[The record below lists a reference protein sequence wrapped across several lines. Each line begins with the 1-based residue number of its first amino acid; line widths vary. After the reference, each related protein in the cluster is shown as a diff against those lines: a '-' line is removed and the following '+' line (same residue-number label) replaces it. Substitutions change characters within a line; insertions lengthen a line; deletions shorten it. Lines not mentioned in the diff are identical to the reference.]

1 MEMDKFEFN
10 TVWFSFYMVQTV
22 MGISIFMYFVYKTLK
37 VLPIS
42 NYSISPW
49 GRLMK
54 FFSGAYEPI
63 EFIKDS
69 IYFWYFPHYN
79 GLSQGILAFS
89 LLSSISHSIWF
100 IFFNKRKTSDL
111 YEETVSIL
119 FGSTLKKNHENVRR
133 KLMKSALQVFN
144 HYFVFYLESFYLGND
159 WSIF

>member
-1 MEMDKFEFN
+1 MDKFEFN
-10 TVWFSFYMVQTV
+10 NLWFSFYMVQTV
-22 MGISIFMYFVYKTLK
+22 MGISIFIYFVYKTLK

-79 GLSQGILAFS
+79 GLSQGILAFC
-89 LLSSISHSIWF
+89 LISSITHSLWF
-100 IFFNKRKTSDL
+100 FFHKSSGKTHDFIHG
-111 YEETVSIL
+111 TVDTI
-119 FGSTLKKNHENVRR
+119 FGSTLKKQRQN
-133 KLMKSALQVFN
+133 
-144 HYFVFYLESFYLGND
+144 
-159 WSIF
+159 I